1 MADVADPAET
11 RKTIFCTIFIEICA
25 LSDIFVFICF
35 LKVVETRHCQIQFVV
50 DIFLNDFLL
59 LIMCLSEVP
68 F

>member
-1 MADVADPAET
+1 MLLTQQKQGKPFSV
-11 RKTIFCTIFIEICA
+11 RY
-25 LSDIFVFICF
+25 LLRSSDIFVFICF